1 MDYNNPA
8 LTAAAQFFAGRNAV
22 GKALELVRDFVIRAN
37 CGDDAEARLSIV
49 VEELVANLVEHGDAP
64 ADSEIRLE
72 VSALGAD
79 VFVKLSDAGTPFDPR
94 LAELPGEIPERGGGA
109 GLALV
114 RHWAREIGYVSA
126 DGRNVLTLI
135 ISNDV

>member
-8 LTAAAQFFAGRNAV
+8 LTARAQFSADRSAI
-22 GKALELVRDFVIRAN
+22 GKALELVRDFVCRVQ
-37 CGDDAEARLSIV
+37 CGEDAEARLSII
-49 VEELVANLVEHGDAP
+49 VEELVANLVEHGDAS

-72 VSALGAD
+72 VSALGAEIALS
-79 VFVKLSDAGTPFDPR
+79 LSDAGTPFDPR
-94 LAELPGEIPERGGGA
+94 TADVPDEIPERGGGA

-114 RHWAREIGYVSA
+114 RHWAREIDYVRV

>member
-8 LTAAAQFFAGRNAV
+8 LTAKAQFFADGDAI
-22 GKALELVRDFVIRAN
+22 GKALELVRDFVKRAQ
-37 CGDDAEARLSIV
+37 CGADAEARLSIV
-49 VEELVANLVEHGDAP
+49 VEELVANLIEHGDAP
-64 ADSEIRLE
+64 ADSEIGLE

-79 VFVKLSDAGTPFDPR
+79 IGVILSDAGTAFDPR
-94 LAELPGEIPERGGGA
+94 AADLPDEIPERGGGA

-114 RHWAREIGYVSA
+114 RHWAREIDYVSA
-126 DGRNVLTLI
+126 DGRNVLSLI

>member
-8 LTAAAQFFAGRNAV
+8 LTARTQFSADREAV
-22 GKALELVRDFVIRAN
+22 GKALELVRDFVDRAQ
-37 CGDDAEARLSIV
+37 CGADAEARLAII
-49 VEELVANLVEHGDAP
+49 VEELVANLIDHGDAP

-72 VSALGAD
+72 VSALGAEIG
-79 VFVKLSDAGTPFDPR
+79 VTLSDAGTPFDPR
-94 LAELPGEIPERGGGA
+94 SAELPDEIPERGGGA

-114 RHWAREIGYVSA
+114 RHWAREIDYVSA